1 MWRTCT
7 LMILGLLCTGTCA
20 AADEID
26 ETLKEYRELIV
37 KPARERNIDEKTSLL
52 RIGDRIY
59 RWAKKNPSDE
69 RSTEALLVLCEERP
83 LGAQASGAIGLLLER
98 SPQAPQWA
106 ELCLAIAET
115 EWSNADS
122 ILTQLAK
129 ESSHAV
135 VRGAAHW
142 GLAQRRLA
150 EAVEIDPLEVAK
162 VTAAQQKAIQHLK
175 ALSAISEPVRIEDE
189 FDLRDLAKAKT
200 KDMESIALGI
210 RAPEVTGTGL
220 DGETLALTSFRGKVV
235 VMIFWGAW
243 CPICREQ
250 FPAEKELAKKFA
262 DKPVALLGVNSDSE
276 LEIAAKLAKEEGL
289 SWPSYFDEGT
299 TRGPIARQWAI
310 EFWPTVILLDHRGV
324 IRYRFKGMKKVD
336 EAVEILLKEV

>member
-7 LMILGLLCTGTCA
+7 LAVLGLFCISTCV

-26 ETLKEYRELIV
+26 ETLKEYRDLIA
-37 KPARERNIDEKTSLL
+37 KPVRERNIDDKTSLL

-59 RWAKKNPSDE
+59 RWAKKNAGDE

-98 SPQAPQWA
+98 APQAPQWA
-106 ELCLAIAET
+106 ELCLAIAQT
-115 EWSNADS
+115 GWSNADA

-129 ESSHAV
+129 ESSEAV
-135 VRGAAHW
+135 VRGAAEW
-142 GLAQRRLA
+142 GLAQRRIA
-150 EAVEIDPLEVAK
+150 EAVEIDPLVVVKVA
-162 VTAAQQKAIQHLK
+162 AAQQKALQHLK
-175 ALSAISEPVRIEDE
+175 SLAAISEPVRIGDE
-189 FDLRDLAKAKT
+189 ADLRELAKAKI

-210 RAPEVTGTGL
+210 RAPEVTGEGL
-220 DGETLALTSFRGKVV
+220 NGKTITLTKFRGKVV

-250 FPAEKELAKKFA
+250 FPAEKELATKYA

-276 LEIAAKLAKEEGL
+276 KEIAVKLAKEEGL